1 MYCEPE
7 SSHNLERREHSL
19 HRGNHQ
25 GQWTRSSLRAPGALH
40 FLATISATSS
50 ARYLIERSS
59 PEPNSD
65 PASTL
70 CRSAPTGRA
79 RSFLDA
85 ANDRLRL
92 YTSAASSTH
101 GHSRRH
107 IHRHR
112 DGYFRYVDAYHYF
125 DTSCPIA
132 AQDVQATPHSY
143 SKSFSCNTYKKH
155 REGLGQPHNPLPD
168 EFLGSVYPE
177 VLISGS
183 VLVRRYFFVL
193 NRFCIRSPIVSWSLP
208 RYTLISIRRASLTG
222 SERRTTQRFSMR
234 LPLTVRWTTGAAV
247 GETSTESRDVSSRG
261 VYFFLSK
268 DVKEGSPVE
277 ILLTLP
283 NEITLAGPV
292 RVRCLGRVQRTEP
305 REEGAVGVVAAIERY
320 EFLRGEKSAGRTCS
334 ACTARRQQKFLNGC
348 LPSRRQACLAVLWSC
363 GRKDFCR
370 VFCSC
375 GAKVSRRVPC
385 SHTAEAGGI
394 KPGCL
399 GPSAKLPRRFSSA
412 TSPSK

>member
-7 SSHNLERREHSL
+7 FSHNLERREHSL
-19 HRGNHQ
+19 RRGNHQ

-132 AQDVQATPHSY
+132 AQDVRATPHSTL
-143 SKSFSCNTYKKH
+143 SLLAATLTKNTG
-155 REGLGQPHNPLPD
+155 RG
-168 EFLGSVYPE
+168 
-177 VLISGS
+177 
-183 VLVRRYFFVL
+183 
-193 NRFCIRSPIVSWSLP
+193 W
-208 RYTLISIRRASLTG
+208 AS
-222 SERRTTQRFSMR
+222 RTTRF
-234 LPLTVRWTTGAAV
+234 PTNFWAAC
-247 GETSTESRDVSSRG
+247 
-261 VYFFLSK
+261 
-268 DVKEGSPVE
+268 
-277 ILLTLP
+277 I
-283 NEITLAGPV
+283 
-292 RVRCLGRVQRTEP
+292 Q
-305 REEGAVGVVAAIERY
+305 
-320 EFLRGEKSAGRTCS
+320 KS
-334 ACTARRQQKFLNGC
+334 
-348 LPSRRQACLAVLWSC
+348 
-363 GRKDFCR
+363 
-370 VFCSC
+370 
-375 GAKVSRRVPC
+375 
-385 SHTAEAGGI
+385 
-394 KPGCL
+394 
-399 GPSAKLPRRFSSA
+399 
-412 TSPSK
+412 